1 MVHLKE
7 APMRRILIF
16 GIMLATIGLVTAV
29 AQTKPSEWVT
39 LFDGTNLDQFTRV
52 GNANWTLANGVV
64 EATSGPGFLVT
75 KETYDNFEIRVEFWV
90 DDNGNSGVYMRCQDA
105 AKIADTTCYE
115 ANVFDKRPD
124 QSGRTGAI
132 VHVAKPLAIVDAAN
146 KWNTF
151 EIVAKGPQLTVRL
164 NGTLTA
170 QAEDQ
175 KFAKGPIAL
184 QYAAGTVRFRRVQ
197 IRRL

>member
-1 MVHLKE
+1 
-7 APMRRILIF
+7 MRRGHALIIALCTL
-16 GIMLATIGLVTAV
+16 GVAPSL
-29 AQTKPSEWVT
+29 AQTPSTDWVT
-39 LFDGTNLDQFTRV
+39 LFDGTHLNNFNRV

-75 KETYDNFEIRVEFWV
+75 KDAYDNFEIRVEFWV
-90 DDNGNSGVYMRCQDA
+90 DEGGNSGVYMRCQDA
-105 AKIADTTCYE
+105 AKITDTTCYE

-132 VHVAKPLAIVDAAN
+132 VHIAKPLAIVDAGG
-146 KWNTF
+146 KWNTY
-151 EIVAKGPQLTVRL
+151 EITAKGPQLTVRL

-170 QAEDQ
+170 QAEDS

>member
-1 MVHLKE
+1 
-7 APMRRILIF
+7 MRRISLSVIA
-16 GIMLATIGLVTAV
+16 LATLGLATAA
-29 AQTKPSEWVT
+29 AQKPSDWVT
-39 LFDGTNLDQFTRV
+39 LFDGKNLDSFNRV
-52 GNANWTLANGVV
+52 GNANWTLANGIV

-75 KETYDNFEIRVEFWV
+75 KETFDNFEIRVEFWV
-90 DDNGNSGVYMRCQDA
+90 DEGGNSGVYMRCQDA
-105 AKIADTTCYE
+105 AKITDTTCYE

-132 VHVAKPLAIVDAAN
+132 VHVAKPLAIVDAGG
-146 KWNTF
+146 KWNTY
-151 EIVAKGPQLTVRL
+151 EITAKGPQLTVRL

-170 QAEDQ
+170 QAEDA
-175 KFAKGPIAL
+175 KFTSGPIAL

>member
-1 MVHLKE
+1 
-7 APMRRILIF
+7 MRRILIF
-16 GIMLATIGLVTAV
+16 GILLGTSGLASAT
-29 AQTKPSEWVT
+29 AQTKPAEWVT
-39 LFDGTNLDQFTRV
+39 LLDGSNLDHFTRV
-52 GNANWTLANGVV
+52 GNANWTLANGIV

-75 KETYDNFEIRVEFWV
+75 REIYDNFEIRVEFWV

-105 AKIADTTCYE
+105 NKITDTTCYE

-146 KWNTF
+146 KWNTY

-175 KFAKGPIAL
+175 KFARGPIAL
-184 QYAAGTVRFRRVQ
+184 QYAAGTVRFRKVQ